1 MWGTGKY
8 EHTLTAVATADG
20 HVALEV
26 FVIGGVTKAGKAL
39 EADAF
44 QRAYPSEAVAKKIA
58 KRLGPRVWVARALL
72 PCGRVV
78 RWQTK

>member
-8 EHTLTAVATADG
+8 EHTLTAVATAGG

-26 FVIGGVTKAGKAL
+26 FVLGGVTRTRKAL
-39 EADAF
+39 DPDALL
-44 QRAYPSEAVAKKIA
+44 RAYPSEAVAKKIA
-58 KRLGPRVWVARALL
+58 KRLGPGVWVARALL
-72 PCGRVV
+72 PCGKVV